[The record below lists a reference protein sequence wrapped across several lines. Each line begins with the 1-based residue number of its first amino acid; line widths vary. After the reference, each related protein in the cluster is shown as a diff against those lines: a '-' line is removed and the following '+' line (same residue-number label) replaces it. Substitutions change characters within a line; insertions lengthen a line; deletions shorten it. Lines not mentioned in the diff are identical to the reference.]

1 MYGLH
6 EGLGSRW
13 TRSSEQAYRN
23 VWRSYAIMI
32 TSSSQV
38 DRGNHHE
45 AFRVRDCALVALATG
60 LSAQNLREFRDGLQR
75 VHEGSIYHHFWGRF
89 LQPQFDEPEYNNDFA
104 SWIYHGLHEK
114 ALAERLSVIDP
125 TEYEDIS
132 SLREDILERVEER
145 LDETEFVA
153 WARVDEQFHFVRSQI
168 VVLDTGKIIEQ
179 PEGLAKAVSEMSLGS
194 IFYHFIDARRRTP
207 EKIDDFSAWLLGWG
221 EKYDTLRYSLMA
233 IDPFFSSLKELRRII
248 TSAALLHLGEEAG
261 HE

>member
-1 MYGLH
+1 MSTS
-6 EGLGSRW
+6 GS
-13 TRSSEQAYRN
+13 QLN
-23 VWRSYAIMI
+23 MN
-32 TSSSQV
+32 
-38 DRGNHHE
+38 NHPE
-45 AFRVRDCALVALATG
+45 VFRVRDCALVALATG

-89 LQPQFDEPEYNNDFA
+89 LQSQFDEPEYNNDFA

-125 TEYEDIS
+125 TEYDDIG

-153 WARVDEQFHFVRSQI
+153 WAKVDEQFQFVRSQI
-168 VVLDTGKIIEQ
+168 VVLDTGKIIER
-179 PEGLAKAVSEMSLGS
+179 PESLAKAVSEMSLGS

-207 EKIDDFSAWLLGWG
+207 EKIDDFSAWLSDWG
-221 EKYDTLRYSLMA
+221 EKYVSLREAIMA

-248 TSAALLHLGEEAG
+248 AGTASLYMDKEAG
-261 HE
+261 RE

>member
-1 MYGLH
+1 M
-6 EGLGSRW
+6 
-13 TRSSEQAYRN
+13 
-23 VWRSYAIMI
+23 VMI
-32 TSSSQV
+32 ASSSTQV
-38 DRGNHHE
+38 KTGNHPE

-104 SWIYHGLHEK
+104 SWIYHCLHEK

-125 TEYEDIS
+125 TEYEDIG

-153 WARVDEQFHFVRSQI
+153 WARVDEQFHFARSQI
-168 VVLDTGKIIEQ
+168 VVLDTGKTIEQ

-207 EKIDDFSAWLLGWG
+207 EKIDDFSAWLSGWG
-221 EKYDTLRYSLMA
+221 EKYANLRQGLIA

-248 TSAALLHLGEEAG
+248 AAAASLYLGEEA
-261 HE
+261 EDE